1 MKVIAYAVRADEL
14 EAFKK
19 FEKHFNM
26 DITICHDYLSEKTA
40 HLAKGHET
48 VIFIGSCEVTAS
60 TLKILSGFG
69 ITYMSTRTAGYDN
82 IDKQTAQELG
92 IRIAN
97 VPAYSPNSA
106 GEFAIL
112 STISLLRNYV
122 PMLTRM
128 QKQNFSLGGLLSKEV
143 RNQRIGIIGGGRI
156 GLRTMECFSGFKPKE
171 IMVTDNIQHDE
182 VKKIAKYVSLD
193 TLLAESDVISIHT
206 DLNETSQHIFNK
218 ENLAK
223 TKQGVFIVNTSRG
236 ATADTRAIL
245 DALNS
250 GHIAGYATDVYEH
263 EGGLLHHNH
272 EGKKITDTLF
282 LELLNHPKVILSPHY
297 AFYTDEAVANMVEYS
312 IENINDYK
320 TRNTCINEIIPLK
333 VHNEIKNA

>member
-112 STISLLRNYV
+112 STISLLLCLLECKNKTSH
-122 PMLTRM
+122 LADCS
-128 QKQNFSLGGLLSKEV
+128 QKKSAINVLVLLVEEELACALWNASL
-143 RNQRIGIIGGGRI
+143 
-156 GLRTMECFSGFKPKE
+156 
-171 IMVTDNIQHDE
+171 
-182 VKKIAKYVSLD
+182 
-193 TLLAESDVISIHT
+193 
-206 DLNETSQHIFNK
+206 
-218 ENLAK
+218 
-223 TKQGVFIVNTSRG
+223 
-236 ATADTRAIL
+236 
-245 DALNS
+245 ALNQ
-250 GHIAGYATDVYEH
+250 
-263 EGGLLHHNH
+263 
-272 EGKKITDTLF
+272 KK
-282 LELLNHPKVILSPHY
+282 SW
-297 AFYTDEAVANMVEYS
+297 
-312 IENINDYK
+312 
-320 TRNTCINEIIPLK
+320 
-333 VHNEIKNA
+333 